1 MELKV
6 TLMESAARFEK
17 QIKLL
22 GAVTDIVCGESG
34 LALSCEKGENGLTV
48 TKKNNTAHIAYEKDV
63 EFFRGLLTLKTRA
76 EEESFSIQEKAR
88 FAFNGEMIDN
98 SRNSVLNMKTAK
110 EVIMYSALLGL
121 DNVLLYNEETF
132 EVPEDPYFGYMRMGY
147 TKKDVREL
155 TDFAKE
161 FGVTIV
167 PCIQT
172 LAHLAQTLRWA
183 CHHDICDAGDTLLVE
198 EEKTYALIENI
209 IKSWRDC
216 VDTDIAN
223 IGMDEAFYLGR
234 GQYMDKHGYKPHSS

>member
-183 CHHDICDAGDTLLVE
+183 
-198 EEKTYALIENI
+198 
-209 IKSWRDC
+209 
-216 VDTDIAN
+216 
-223 IGMDEAFYLGR
+223 
-234 GQYMDKHGYKPHSS
+234 